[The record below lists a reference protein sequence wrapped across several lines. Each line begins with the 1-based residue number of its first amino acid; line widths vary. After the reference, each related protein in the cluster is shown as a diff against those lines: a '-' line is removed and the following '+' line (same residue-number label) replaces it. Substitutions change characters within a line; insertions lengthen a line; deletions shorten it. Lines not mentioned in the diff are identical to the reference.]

1 MHNKK
6 VLIRVHG
13 QGVYDTEHVAIF
25 LERFS
30 AAYKSLSTLDTR
42 MKMLTESGYKINLA
56 QLNITGYAPEHYLDI
71 IGVEFHSPGFWE
83 FLGKL
88 NPLEVLR
95 QYLNDRHE
103 RKKDEDYRNTLE
115 KEKLGIENDILKL
128 EFTRQVIE
136 VARQTG
142 HSEEEIRSI
151 VRDQIVIPLISL
163 DALSEKGMVTYVEI
177 PEDEKELEF
186 EVESET

>member
-13 QGVYDTEHVAIF
+13 QGVYDTEHVATF

-56 QLNITGYAPEHYLDI
+56 QLNITGHAPEHYLEI

>member
-1 MHNKK
+1 MHHEK

-13 QGVYDTEHVAIF
+13 KGVYDTEHVAVF

-30 AAYKSLSTLDTR
+30 AAYKALSTLDTR
-42 MKMLTESGYKINLA
+42 MKMLTESGYKMTLK
-56 QLNITGYAPEHYLDI
+56 QSNITAYSPEHYLEI

-103 RKKDEDYRNTLE
+103 RKKDEDYRNVLE

-128 EFTRQVIE
+128 EFTRKVIE

-142 HSEEEIRSI
+142 HSEEEIKSI
-151 VRDQIVIPLISL
+151 VRDQIMIPLISL
-163 DALSEKGMVTYVEI
+163 DALSEKEMVTYVEI
-177 PEDEKELEF
+177 PEDVKESEF

>member
-1 MHNKK
+1 K
-6 VLIRVHG
+6 VTYLSLRCILTPLFRWPNLLYH
-13 QGVYDTEHVAIF
+13 
-25 LERFS
+25 
-30 AAYKSLSTLDTR
+30 YK
-42 MKMLTESGYKINLA
+42 
-56 QLNITGYAPEHYLDI
+56 
-71 IGVEFHSPGFWE
+71 FHSPGFWE

>member
-1 MHNKK
+1 M
-6 VLIRVHG
+6 
-13 QGVYDTEHVAIF
+13 
-25 LERFS
+25 
-30 AAYKSLSTLDTR
+30 
-42 MKMLTESGYKINLA
+42 
-56 QLNITGYAPEHYLDI
+56 
-71 IGVEFHSPGFWE
+71 
-83 FLGKL
+83 GKL